1 MNDDSELCSFMSSN
15 YSIDINKQKRKPNIT
30 TVIHKLDVNT
40 NHVNYELDINTTIN
54 ITHIE
59 AYNGCVKEKMIQR
72 RHFNIDKTKE
82 HFIYMGNDKTEKIC
96 IDIPQGVL
104 NNEIITIPDKGN
116 ILHNNYDN
124 ILGNLHINVIINDK
138 FYLYE
143 VFEFFNIDIKANI
156 SKYNIYESDHYIK
169 QENDIVLNK
178 TITLNE
184 ALGGYKFIIPHI
196 NGKLYEIISKPH
208 TVVSP
213 SYKTTIMTAGFNRN
227 NRIGNLII
235 NYNILFPTDLTQ
247 IKHINKTL

>member
-1 MNDDSELCSFMSSN
+1 MNDNSELCSFMSSN
-15 YSIDINKQKRKPNIT
+15 YSIDIYKSPINKKC
-30 TVIHKLDVNT
+30 
-40 NHVNYELDINTTIN
+40 VNYELDINTTIN
-54 ITHIE
+54 ITQIE
-59 AYNGCVKEKMIQR
+59 AYNGCVKEKVIQR
-72 RHFNIDKTKE
+72 KYFNINDDKYNHGYT
-82 HFIYMGNDKTEKIC
+82 GNNKTEKIC

-104 NNEIITIPDKGN
+104 NNEIITIPKKGN

-124 ILGNLHINVIINDK
+124 ILGNLYINVIINDK